1 MTRRD
6 YIIIADI
13 IASVQNQYF
22 KGRIEPDDVA
32 KTIALAFCEDA
43 ELDNHNFDRARFLS
57 RATVTV

>member
-22 KGRIEPDDVA
+22 KGRIEADDVA

-43 ELDNHNFDRARFLS
+43 ELDNPNFDRARFLS
-57 RATVTV
+57 RATVTI